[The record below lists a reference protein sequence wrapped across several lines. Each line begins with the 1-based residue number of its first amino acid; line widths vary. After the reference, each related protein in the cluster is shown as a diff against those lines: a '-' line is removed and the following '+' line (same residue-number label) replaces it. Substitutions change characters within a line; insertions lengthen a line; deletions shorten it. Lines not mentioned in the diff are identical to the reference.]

1 MSEQN
6 QTTLVAQ
13 LRGNALQQMTQTL
26 HILLSRD
33 LDDEMP
39 HDKAMQLM
47 RGMLGVINNQQQL
60 IGELIEIIEQR

>member
-1 MSEQN
+1 
-6 QTTLVAQ
+6 
-13 LRGNALQQMTQTL
+13 LQQMTQAL

-60 IGELIEIIEQR
+60 IGELLRLVEQR